1 MRSPLA
7 TTTAAVASAALTLAF
22 PLCALVA
29 GCASAGAHDPNAP
42 LSAAAQKVE
51 VVKIPPV
58 KCKKLGSATGQG
70 RDLIEATA
78 DKQATDAAREQTAK
92 LGGDTALVVTETTEQ
107 EAGSGGTYAH
117 VTKIIEVYKCGQ

>member
-1 MRSPLA
+1 MRSL
-7 TTTAAVASAALTLAF
+7 AALGSSV
-22 PLCALVA
+22 LCLGLFACA
-29 GCASAGAHDPNAP
+29 GGAAREANAP

-51 VVKIPPV
+51 VVKNAPP

-70 RDLIEATA
+70 RDPVEATA
-78 DKQATDAAREQTAK
+78 DAEATDQVRDQTAK

-117 VTKIIEVYKCGQ
+117 VTKTVDVYLCAPKG

>member
-1 MRSPLA
+1 MRSLFAAAAPA
-7 TTTAAVASAALTLAF
+7 PAAVVAAAVALLSLALAA
-22 PLCALVA
+22 CS
-29 GCASAGAHDPNAP
+29 GGAARDPNTP
-42 LSAAAQKVE
+42 LSPAAQKVE

-58 KCKKLGSATGQG
+58 KCKKVGSATGQG

-117 VTKIIEVYKCGQ
+117 VTKIIDVYKCGQ